1 MNNNINTLGSR
12 RNEMDAAL
20 VNLFSQTK
28 DYVTKNINNKVL
40 AFTNQI
46 ESDLNTTKKELAA
59 FKKNNE
65 ELIQRHNA
73 AIASWDDERERSLRE
88 ADRVKEWRE
97 KYEDLEK
104 YIRFIGKQIPCTTG
118 GTFENDPIDAI
129 LDAAVRSLND
139 LTDYIAEETHK
150 RSITLNESVLENESV
165 LNAVVDAAKEEKEH
179 MKLAHD
185 KTLDSLEYAIER
197 TKVFEALAEMF
208 YKSGH
213 DNIDGIKKIYEALR
227 EKYPAETYY
236 PPCKKDE

>member
-1 MNNNINTLGSR
+1 MNNNTNTLGTR

-20 VNLFSQTK
+20 VNLFSHTK
-28 DYVTKNINNKVL
+28 DYVAKNINNKVL

-46 ESDLNTTKKELAA
+46 ESGLNTTKKELAA

-73 AIASWDDERERSLRE
+73 AIASWDEERERALRE
-88 ADRVKEWRE
+88 ADRVKHWRE
-97 KYEDLEK
+97 KYEELEK
-104 YIRFIGKQIPCTTG
+104 YIRFIGKQIPCTIG
-118 GTFENDPIDAI
+118 GTFENHPVDAI

-150 RSITLNESVLENESV
+150 RSMTLNESVLENESV

-185 KTLDSLEYAIER
+185 KTLDSLQYAIER
-197 TKVFEALAEMF
+197 TKVFEKLAELL
-208 YKSGH
+208 YHSSY
-213 DNIDGIKKIYEALR
+213 DDIDGVKKMYDIVRKE
-227 EKYPAETYY
+227 YPVGTYY
-236 PPCKKDE
+236 RPCKNEK